1 MARRI
6 KNQNNQSR
14 DIRRRNPEVERPP
27 EAHQAGRRRSA
38 QKCVDVIGHRRRK
51 DTMARLRTINE
62 AYAHLKQ
69 QDPGTGITLHFLR
82 CLAVRGEIPTVRAGR
97 KYLLDID
104 ALSEHL
110 TKRAAAHDYDVH
122 PGDRI
127 RPIEEH
133 RR

>member
-1 MARRI
+1 
-6 KNQNNQSR
+6 
-14 DIRRRNPEVERPP
+14 
-27 EAHQAGRRRSA
+27 
-38 QKCVDVIGHRRRK
+38 
-51 DTMARLRTINE
+51 MARLRTINE

-82 CLAVRGEIPTVRAGR
+82 CLAVRGEIPTVKAGR

-110 TKRAAAHDYDVH
+110 TRRAATHEDDIQL
-122 PGDRI
+122 GDRI
-127 RPIEEH
+127 RPIDEH

>member
-1 MARRI
+1 
-6 KNQNNQSR
+6 
-14 DIRRRNPEVERPP
+14 
-27 EAHQAGRRRSA
+27 
-38 QKCVDVIGHRRRK
+38 
-51 DTMARLRTINE
+51 MARLRTINE

-110 TKRAAAHDYDVH
+110 TGRVAPPAREQEI
-122 PGDRI
+122 GSI
-127 RPIEEH
+127 RTLSE
-133 RR
+133 RRREN